1 MRLMHLGIY
10 YLYYHKDVGSN
21 SYIINNQ

>member
-21 SYIINNQ
+21 SYIINN